1 MIENKKISVIVNC
14 YNGEKY
20 LKECI
25 DSVLNQTYKNIEII
39 FWDNKSNDS
48 SKKLLTQY
56 NDNRIKYF
64 LSKEHTTLGK
74 ARNLAIQKATGEF
87 IAFLDVDDIWLSQKL
102 EKQILAFNDQA
113 VGVVASNTIFFNKN
127 KQKALYRRK
136 QKNGYIFKQLLENY
150 NLSLETVV
158 IRRSALNKLDHWF
171 DERFSAIEECDLFLR
186 ISYDWKVIYVNE
198 VLAKWRIHSES
209 LTWKKPLSFSEEKE
223 LMLEKFSKLY
233 KNFEID
239 YKKQIEKI
247 RNGSILERVMY
258 FWKNEESYKSRI
270 ELRKIKIFSFK
281 KALLYILTFIKYKWF
296 IKLINLNW
304 KITP

>member
-1 MIENKKISVIVNC
+1 MIEDKKISVIVNC

-20 LKECI
+20 LEECI
-25 DSVLNQTYKNIEII
+25 DSILNQTYKNIEII

-64 LSKEHTTLGK
+64 LAKEHTTLGK

-102 EKQILAFNDQA
+102 EKQILAFKDQT
-113 VGVVASNTIFFNKN
+113 VGIVASNTIFFNKK
-127 KQKALYRRK
+127 KQKVLYRHK
-136 QKNGYIFKQLLENY
+136 QKNGYIFKELLENY

-158 IRRSALNKLDHWF
+158 IRRSALNNQDQWF

-186 ISYDWKVIYVNE
+186 ISYDWKVIYINE

-209 LTWKKPLSFSEEKE
+209 LTWKKPLAFSEEKE
-223 LMLEKFSKLY
+223 LMLEKFGKLY
-233 KNFEID
+233 NNFEIN
-239 YKKQIEKI
+239 YKNQIEKI
-247 RNGSILERVMY
+247 RNGSMLERVIY
-258 FWKNEESYKSRI
+258 FWKNGESYKSRI
-270 ELRKIKIFSFK
+270 ELRKIKKFSLK
-281 KALLYILTFIKYKWF
+281 NTLLYILTFLKYKWC
-296 IKLINLNW
+296 IKLINLKW